1 MTLDARLAGKH
12 ALITGAGSGIGAA
25 IALRLAAEGA
35 RVTLAGRR
43 LGPLEETERSIGA
56 KHHGFIADGFDVTD
70 PEAIAVGLAKA
81 RAALG
86 PIDILVNN
94 AGAAETA
101 PFRTSSPA
109 LWQEM
114 LAVNLTSVFSV
125 TQAVLPDLKEG
136 GRIINIA
143 SVAGL
148 MGFAYASAYAAAKHG
163 VIGLTRSLA
172 LELAKAGITVNAVC
186 PGYTDTPLVDRAAA
200 IVAGKTG
207 SDAGSIKARLIA
219 GNPQGRF
226 VTPDEVADTVAWL
239 ASPAAQSINGQAIA
253 IAGGEVMTG

>member
-1 MTLDARLAGKH
+1 MIVDGRLAGKH

-43 LGPLEETERSIGA
+43 LGPLEDTERAIGA
-56 KHHGFIADGFDVTD
+56 RHHGFIADGFDVTNAD
-70 PEAIAVGLAKA
+70 AIAAGLAKA

-94 AGAAETA
+94 AGAADTA
-101 PFRTSSPA
+101 PFRSTSAA

-114 LAVNLTSVFSV
+114 LAVNLTSVFAV

-148 MGFAYASAYAAAKHG
+148 TGFAYASAYAAAKHG

-186 PGYTDTPLVDRAAA
+186 PGYTDTPLVDRSAA
-200 IVAGKTG
+200 IVAAKTG
-207 SDAGSIKARLIA
+207 SDAGAIKARLIA

-239 ASPAAQSINGQAIA
+239 ASPAAQAITGQAIA